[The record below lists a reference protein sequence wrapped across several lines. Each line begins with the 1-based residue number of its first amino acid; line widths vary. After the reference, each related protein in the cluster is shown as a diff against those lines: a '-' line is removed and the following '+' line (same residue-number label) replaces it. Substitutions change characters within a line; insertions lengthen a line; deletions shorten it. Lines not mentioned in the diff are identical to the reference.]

1 MFKTANINQLYL
13 TGAPVINTIFQYRE
27 YPKYMP
33 ESISTSSDHNG
44 VSLKSEIKL
53 YLENLGHKVYDF
65 GCYSKT
71 ESVDYPDYVDAVIS
85 SVVNCEAKYGILICN
100 TGIGMS
106 IVANRYRKIRAAL
119 CHDVETAR
127 LAREHNDANI
137 LCLGAKYITDKI
149 AEKIIKQFLTTK
161 FAGGR
166 HTLRVNKLTEWKDS
180 YENC

>member
-1 MFKTANINQLYL
+1 
-13 TGAPVINTIFQYRE
+13 
-27 YPKYMP
+27 MP
-33 ESISTSSDHNG
+33 ESISISSDHNG
-44 VSLKSEIKL
+44 VSLKSVIKL

-71 ESVDYPDYVDAVIS
+71 ESVDYPDYADAVVS
-85 SVVNCEAKYGILICN
+85 SIINGESIYGILICN

-106 IVANRYRKIRAAL
+106 IIANRHRKIRAAL

-137 LCLGAKYITDKI
+137 LCLGAKYIANKM
-149 AEKIIKQFLTTK
+149 AKEIIEQFLITK

-166 HTLRVNKLTEWKDS
+166 HMLRINKLTEWK
-180 YENC
+180 YENY